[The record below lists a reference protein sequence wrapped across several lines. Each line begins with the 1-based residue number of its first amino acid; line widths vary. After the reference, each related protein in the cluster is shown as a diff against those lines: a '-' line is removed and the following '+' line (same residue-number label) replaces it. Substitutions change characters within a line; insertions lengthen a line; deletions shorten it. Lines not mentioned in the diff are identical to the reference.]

1 MILIHQTQYPLES
14 KSKKYYTTSILGH
27 GWQHPRFR
35 YYALWSWG
43 GPALITGV
51 TVLMQYLPTSLTDGY
66 QLPEI
71 GRCTCVFG
79 QEGAI
84 YYMHIVIAP
93 MLVFNLVLFSFS
105 SWSLCCGVWAADK
118 KGILNKARKVY
129 LGFRKIYSC
138 LIYISYI

>member
-1 MILIHQTQYPLES
+1 MVLKTIKAIEILLIE
-14 KSKKYYTTSILGH
+14 GH
-27 GWQHPRFR
+27 GWQHPRFK

-43 GPALITGV
+43 GPAIITGI
-51 TVLMQYLPTSLTDGY
+51 TALMQYLPPHLTEGY

-79 QEGAI
+79 QEGAV

-93 MLVFNLVLFSFS
+93 MLVSNLLLFAFS

-118 KGILNKARKVY
+118 NGGILKAKVVCPLNFVVNY
-129 LGFRKIYSC
+129 
-138 LIYISYI
+138 